1 MDRLTKKSD
10 YGMYF
15 YPECFNDECSG
26 IGTNEKCEVCKFN
39 YEICKKLGEYEDLEE
54 QGMLIKL
61 PCKHKEDYCTE
72 CKHGELFERKNVSEP
87 KQISVS
93 NGNEYCGHCGYLCE
107 YARGYKRFYCIR
119 CGGLNLR
126 SWKN

>member
-1 MDRLTKKSD
+1 MID
-10 YGMYF
+10 
-15 YPECFNDECSG
+15 CN
-26 IGTNEKCEVCKFN
+26 I
-39 YEICKKLGEYEDLEE
+39 
-54 QGMLIKL
+54 
-61 PCKHKEDYCTE
+61 CKHKEDCCIE
-72 CKHGELFERKNVSEP
+72 CKHGELFERGNVSEP

-107 YARGYKRFYCIR
+107 YAKGYKKFYCIR